1 MAVLRPLQDARMP
14 RTHSWL
20 LSTVLLI
27 AQALL
32 IGCVAPAPTEAATP
46 PASASPIKRIQVNT
60 TCRTDADCTV
70 KDVGNC
76 CGAFPAC
83 VNVNSATDPKGVLAQ
98 CQASGT
104 MSVCGFREISACQCV
119 SGQCAASD
127 TQTDTLRRPDSSPAP
142 VQ

>member
-1 MAVLRPLQDARMP
+1 MSR
-14 RTHSWL
+14 L
-20 LSTVLLI
+20 LSRCLSTILLL
-27 AQALL
+27 ACLVS
-32 IGCVAPAPTEAATP
+32 IGCVAAPPTDTATP
-46 PASASPIKRIQVNT
+46 PPETGSASGPATGQATGKPIVVTT

-98 CQASGT
+98 CQASGM

-119 SGQCAASD
+119 AGQCAAKD
-127 TQTDTLRRPDSSPAP
+127 AQADTLRPAP
-142 VQ
+142 PSTETVH